1 MLRSKLRIR
10 DRFDIR
16 IIPCFNCCVSESGR
30 QREAMRTAMTASR
43 SVEFEAIQA
52 RLLIGCLA
60 YNLLRV
66 IRDAVFRGESVKP
79 SMDSILKRFVKVG
92 AR

>member
-1 MLRSKLRIR
+1 
-10 DRFDIR
+10 
-16 IIPCFNCCVSESGR
+16 
-30 QREAMRTAMTASR
+30 MTASR

-52 RLLIGCLA
+52 RLIIGCLA